1 MTLTA
6 VALVVTVIAVLG
18 SAVERK
24 IDKLNRRTAQLTRK
38 VDLIL
43 VHLGI
48 EEPQPELAPVRAL
61 IVEGK
66 KLHAIKA
73 YREITGAD
81 LKEAKEAVERMG

>member
-6 VALVVTVIAVLG
+6 VALVVMVIAVLG

-43 VHLGI
+43 DHLGI
-48 EEPQPELAPVRAL
+48 QEPQPELAPVRAL
-61 IVEGK
+61 LAEGK
-66 KLHAIKA
+66 KIHAVKA
-73 YREITGAD
+73 YRELTGAD
-81 LKEAKEAVERMG
+81 LKEAKEAVDRMG

>member
-6 VALVVTVIAVLG
+6 VALVVMVIAVLG
-18 SAVERK
+18 SAIERK

-38 VDLIL
+38 LDLIL
-43 VHLGI
+43 DHLGI

-61 IVEGK
+61 LVEGK